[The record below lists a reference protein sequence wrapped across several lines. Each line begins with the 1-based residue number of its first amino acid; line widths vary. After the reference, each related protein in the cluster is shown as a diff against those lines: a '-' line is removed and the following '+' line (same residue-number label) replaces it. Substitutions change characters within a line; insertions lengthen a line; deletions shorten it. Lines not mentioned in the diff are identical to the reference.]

1 MSAFR
6 RPVYF
11 NPAASA
17 ISVEI
22 AGKTNQDAKLIRR
35 FHRQLPGYSQTG
47 LVSLNDAARELGFGA
62 VYLKDETS
70 RLGLPSFKILGA
82 SWGSFRALAERLN
95 LPLDTDLETLK
106 NAAAAA
112 AAAAGRNLVLY
123 AATDGNHG
131 RAVARMG
138 TIFGIASQ
146 IHVPSTMHTT
156 TVELIQSEGATV
168 VASTGSYDDAV
179 LEAQKA
185 SNQDPIGVLIQ
196 DFAFGDYNVI
206 PQVSPITDLPSM
218 PSSGLLCVSGVI
230 MLIVL
235 SLSSRSGLWMVTEQ

>member
-1 MSAFR
+1 MSTFR

-22 AGKTNQDAKLIRR
+22 ADQAEQVTELARR
-35 FHRQLPGYSQTG
+35 FHRQIPGYSPTS
-47 LVSLNDAARELGFGA
+47 LVSLDDAARELGLGA

-70 RLGLPSFKILGA
+70 RLELPSFKILGA
-82 SWGSFRALAERLN
+82 SWGSFRALAERLD
-95 LPLDTDLETLK
+95 LPLDTNLETLK
-106 NAAAAA
+106 NAAATA
-112 AAAAGRNLVLY
+112 AAAAGRNIVLY

-138 TIFGIASQ
+138 AIFGISSQ
-146 IHVPSTMHTT
+146 IHVPSTMHAATI
-156 TVELIQSEGATV
+156 ELIQSEGATV
-168 VASTGSYDDAV
+168 VTSTGSYDDTV

-185 SNQDPIGVLIQ
+185 SNQDTTGILIQ

-206 PQVSPITDLPSM
+206 PQVSPTPNLQCV
-218 PSSGLLCVSGVI
+218 LLSVLVCYGEPL
-230 MLIVL
+230 MLTSF
-235 SLSSRSGLWMVTEQ
+235 SLLLRSGL